1 MKIDRELHNEAM
13 NIAFE
18 AGRAERRGDGQK
30 ARVLFEKAFKTEKR
44 VLDKMEPAAD
54 LLGWSIITRSAGWLA
69 FGAGQMRT
77 AERLACS
84 ALAGETDPNITPE
97 LRDLLEAIYLQPDDP
112 DETDRV
118 LGVAKSAID
127 RAVADE
133 AAAPITYTET
143 YEDVDYR
150 AARPGFIV
158 GIGAKDDV
166 EGYEVLVMRK
176 YGRGRRVE
184 DVGSDN

>member
-13 NIAFE
+13 DITVE
-18 AGRAERRGDGQK
+18 AIRAERRGNRQE
-30 ARVLFEKAFKTEKR
+30 ARDLYGKAFDLEKK
-44 VLDKMEPAAD
+44 VLDQMDPAD
-54 LLGWSIITRSAGWLA
+54 GLLGWSIITRSLGWMA

-112 DETDRV
+112 GETDRV
-118 LGVAKSAID
+118 LESVRSAVNS
-127 RAVADE
+127 AVSDGAAD
-133 AAAPITYTET
+133 PITYTET

-150 AARPGFIV
+150 PARPGFIV
-158 GIGAKDDV
+158 GIGAKDDL
-166 EGYEVLVMRK
+166 EGYEVLACRK

-184 DVGSDN
+184 DVSDED